1 MNSPTASSTN
11 RMIQDKIKS
20 WLRQSRDRDGGR
32 KRRYLASASRHI
44 QRSSPKKLKN
54 VMDMPTDNE
63 DNVEQSD
70 DN

>member
-1 MNSPTASSTN
+1 MNAPTASSKN
-11 RMIQDKIKS
+11 RMVQDKIKS

-44 QRSSPKKLKN
+44 QRSPNN
-54 VMDMPTDNE
+54 VMDMNTDVDVDSE
-63 DNVEQSD
+63 ESD